1 MSVQRYCFWHII
13 KLMKQKQYKF
23 FKDRKG
29 LYRELKQAIRD
40 SFTPEEFEARWREI
54 IDRYNVHDNNG
65 LNFLCNIR
73 SYWVSAFFMEEF
85 YPFSSTTGRSESTNS
100 PFKGYVTHKDTIVN
114 FFVAY
119 ENIHE
124 KNLSE
129 LDRGRLNSEVK
140 DPNKWFESALEK
152 HASEIFTNALFR
164 KI

>member
-1 MSVQRYCFWHII
+1 
-13 KLMKQKQYKF
+13 
-23 FKDRKG
+23 
-29 LYRELKQAIRD
+29 
-40 SFTPEEFEARWREI
+40 
-54 IDRYNVHDNNG
+54 
-65 LNFLCNIR
+65 
-73 SYWVSAFFMEEF
+73 
-85 YPFSSTTGRSESTNS
+85 
-100 PFKGYVTHKDTIVN
+100 VN